1 MPATLVYV
9 IMQGRKHYAEKL
21 FTNFQLSKHVPADNF
36 YRRLK
41 AELDLQWLYRSTGK
55 YYGREGQAS
64 IDPVVFFKLIL
75 VGYLENLNSDRKIIA
90 HSKMRLD
97 ILFFLGYDLDEDLP
111 WHSTLSRTR
120 QLYGEEVFKE
130 LFSKV
135 LSLCVS
141 KGMLSGK
148 RQAIDSAY
156 IKANASMD
164 SLVEKDIIEDG
175 EHYLDELQHDDYGGV
190 IEQHHNVMKDDRDN
204 DTITRSRSKSTHE
217 HHAWKAEEYKDMP
230 KGKSITNPSTEDGT
244 DKQRPKF
251 VSNHTHY
258 STTDRDARVS
268 VKPGKPRQLNYSM
281 QTAVDMSSHVI
292 TGIEAHLADRRDSEC
307 LEQVLTNTINN
318 LLEQGL
324 KVSEIAAD
332 TGYSS
337 SKALQACLDS
347 KITAYIPNFGQY
359 KPSRE
364 GFVFDEQHN
373 RYTCTAKGVHLP
385 YKKTYGDKKGY
396 YRKQYRSSAKDC
408 GHCGLRSSCIG
419 GRADYKKIED
429 TVDKHLYDEMHL
441 RLQTPYA
448 KRMKKLRQATV
459 EPVLGTLIN
468 FMGIRRIWTRGLQ
481 NANKFMLGAA
491 VAYNIKKWLNYTE
504 QKRKTVVV
512 SLKTIAESLGFLL
525 LAVGCFIDRYNTQ
538 SLKHYPS

>member
-1 MPATLVYV
+1 
-9 IMQGRKHYAEKL
+9 MQGRKQYAEKL
-21 FTNFQLSKHVPADNF
+21 FTTFQLSAHVPVDNF

-41 AELDLQWLYRSTGK
+41 ESLDLQWLYKSTK
-55 YYGREGQAS
+55 SYYGREGQAS

-75 VGYLENLNSDRKIIA
+75 VGYLENLGSDRKIIA

-97 ILFFLGYDLDEDLP
+97 ILFFLGYDLDEELP
-111 WHSTLSRTR
+111 WHSTISRTR
-120 QLYGEEVFKE
+120 ALYGEEVFKE

-135 LSLCVS
+135 LSLCVN
-141 KGMLSGK
+141 KGMLSGR

-164 SLVEKDIIEDG
+164 SLVEKEIIEDG
-175 EHYLDELQHDDYGGV
+175 QQYLDELQHDDYGKP
-190 IEQHHNVMKDDRDN
+190 IEQHQNVMKDDRDS
-204 DTITRSRSKSTHE
+204 DTITKSRSKSTGQ
-217 HHAWKAEEYKDMP
+217 HHSWKGEAYKDMP
-230 KGKSITNPSTEDGT
+230 KGKSVTKAGDEEEGLS
-244 DKQRPKF
+244 RPKF

-268 VKPGKPRQLNYSM
+268 VKPGKPRQLNYAM

-292 TGIEAHLADRRDSEC
+292 TNIEAHLADRRDSEC
-307 LEQVLTNTINN
+307 LSQVLTNTINN
-318 LLEQGL
+318 LNQQELQVE
-324 KVSEIAAD
+324 EIAAD

-337 SKALQACLDS
+337 SKALQACVDS
-347 KITAYIPNFGQY
+347 NITAYIPNFGQY
-359 KPSRE
+359 KASRE
-364 GFVFDEQHN
+364 GFTFDEVNN
-373 RYTCTAKGVHLP
+373 RYTCEAKGVHLP

-408 GHCGLRSSCIG
+408 SHCPLRTTCIG

-441 RLQTPYA
+441 RLKKPYA
-448 KRMKKLRQATV
+448 RRMKKLRQATV

-481 NANKFMLGAA
+481 NANKFMIGAA
-491 VAYNIKKWLNYTE
+491 IAYNLKKWLNYTE
-504 QKRKTVVV
+504 QKRKTAVI
-512 SLKTIAESLGFLL
+512 SLKKRKESLWFYFFMLWHTMRAHSESQL
-525 LAVGCFIDRYNTQ
+525 KYSFQ
-538 SLKHYPS
+538 SLA